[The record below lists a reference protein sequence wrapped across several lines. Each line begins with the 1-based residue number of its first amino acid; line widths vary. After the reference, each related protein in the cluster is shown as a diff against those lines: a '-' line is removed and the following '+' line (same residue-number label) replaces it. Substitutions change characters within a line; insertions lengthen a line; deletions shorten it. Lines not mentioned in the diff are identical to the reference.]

1 MSYRFKVLK
10 FYLAS
15 NPFGFAA
22 GEAAVSSTPIS
33 IQLDPSF
40 SDLDLPF
47 ATKLYYSTFTIS
59 YTPRFPYQFKMTLI
73 SHSRKPKN
81 SDRLAEATRAAM
93 TARTFQFNIRVS
105 SVVVRLC
112 PNVYHTSEYVLDRL

>member
-33 IQLDPSF
+33 IQTWPKFQGFRPTFRDKVILLHVHDILYSLVF
-40 SDLDLPF
+40 ISD
-47 ATKLYYSTFTIS
+47 
-59 YTPRFPYQFKMTLI
+59 
-73 SHSRKPKN
+73 
-81 SDRLAEATRAAM
+81 
-93 TARTFQFNIRVS
+93 
-105 SVVVRLC
+105 
-112 PNVYHTSEYVLDRL
+112 